1 MEKKGIQTFVICAL
15 QVEGFHRWPNAPE
28 DPELA
33 FLRDRHRHVFH
44 IRMEFKVRHN
54 DRAIEIIQME
64 NRVKRHLHRNYGTP
78 CEFEGRSCE
87 DIATH
92 LLKHYDAA
100 SVEVLED
107 GYGGARVVRG

>member
-1 MEKKGIQTFVICAL
+1 MKKIRTFVICAL
-15 QVEGFHRWPNAPE
+15 QVEGFHCWPNAPD
-28 DPELA
+28 DPEVA

-54 DRAIEIIQME
+54 DRQIEIIQMQR
-64 NRVKRHLHRNYGTP
+64 RVKRHLERIYGSP
-78 CEFEGRSCE
+78 CEFGGRSCE

-107 GYGGARVVRG
+107 GYGGARVVRQ